1 MNKVCI
7 GCGSK
12 LQTLDKNKEGYI
24 NPKVYEK
31 ATLCERCFKI
41 KYYGEAYVT
50 DNPKDKTSL
59 IKMINDS
66 KKSVVYL
73 VDTLTISKETLS
85 VIDSLSNKVYLVL
98 TKKDL
103 LPKSVKN
110 SKLKEYI
117 SNLTLIKDVFVISAL
132 KNNGVTEVYNELIK
146 NNEKSVYVIG
156 YTSSGKSTFINKLL
170 TLNGKSGNITTSI
183 LPNTTLEC
191 INIKLND
198 KLTLIDT
205 PGFVSENS
213 SYNFIDVDIY
223 KKLLPKSVI
232 KPKVYTIKK
241 DFMIILGDIL
251 RIENN
256 SNEDVNLVFY
266 FKNEIKLNK
275 MRSIRNELLKDK
287 DKLDVKV
294 SDKDIVLEGLGY
306 IKVVGYANLTMYT
319 LNKKMISVRNK
330 MI

>member
-66 KKSVVYL
+66 NKSVVYL
-73 VDTLTISKETLS
+73 VDTLTISKESLS

-98 TKKDL
+98 TKRDL

-132 KNNGVTEVYNELIK
+132 KNNGVTELYNELIK

-170 TLNGKSGNITTSI
+170 TLNGKSGNITTSS

-287 DKLDVKV
+287 DILDVKV

>member
-41 KYYGEAYVT
+41 KYYGEAYVA

-98 TKKDL
+98 TKRDL

-132 KNNGVTEVYNELIK
+132 KNNGVTELYNELIK

-170 TLNGKSGNITTSI
+170 MLNGKSGNITTSS

-275 MRSIRNELLKDK
+275 MRSIRNKLLKDK

>member
-98 TKKDL
+98 TKRDL

-132 KNNGVTEVYNELIK
+132 KNNGVTELYNELIK

-170 TLNGKSGNITTSI
+170 MLNGKSGNITTSS

-294 SDKDIVLEGLGY
+294 SDKDIILEGLGF

>member
-98 TKKDL
+98 TKRDL

-132 KNNGVTEVYNELIK
+132 KNNGVTELYNELIK

-170 TLNGKSGNITTSI
+170 TLNGKSGNITTSS

-205 PGFVSENS
+205 PGFVNENS

>member
-73 VDTLTISKETLS
+73 VDTLTISKESLS

-98 TKKDL
+98 TKRDL

-132 KNNGVTEVYNELIK
+132 KNNGVTELYNELIK

-170 TLNGKSGNITTSI
+170 MLNGKSGNITTSS

-256 SNEDVNLVFY
+256 SDKDVNLVFY
-266 FKNEIKLNK
+266 FKNEIKFNK
-275 MRSIRNELLKDK
+275 MRSIRNELLKNK

>member
-1 MNKVCI
+1 MNRVCI

-73 VDTLTISKETLS
+73 VDTLTISKESLS

-98 TKKDL
+98 TKRDL

-117 SNLTLIKDVFVISAL
+117 SNLTIIKDVFVISAL
-132 KNNGVTEVYNELIK
+132 KNNGVTELYNELIK

-170 TLNGKSGNITTSI
+170 MLNGKSGNITTSS

>member
-50 DNPKDKTSL
+50 DNPKYKTSL

-73 VDTLTISKETLS
+73 VDTLTISKESLS

-98 TKKDL
+98 TKRDL

-132 KNNGVTEVYNELIK
+132 KNNGVTELYNELIK

-170 TLNGKSGNITTSI
+170 TLNGKSGNITTSS

-266 FKNEIKLNK
+266 FKNEINLNK

>member
-1 MNKVCI
+1 MNRVCI

-132 KNNGVTEVYNELIK
+132 KNNGVTELYNELIK

-170 TLNGKSGNITTSI
+170 MLNGKSGNITTSS

-294 SDKDIVLEGLGY
+294 SDKDIILEGLGY

>member
-98 TKKDL
+98 TKRDL

-117 SNLTLIKDVFVISAL
+117 SNLTLIKDVFIISAL
-132 KNNGVTEVYNELIK
+132 KNNGVTELYNELIK

-170 TLNGKSGNITTSI
+170 TLNGKSGNITTSS

-205 PGFVSENS
+205 PGFVSKNS

-266 FKNEIKLNK
+266 FKNEINLNK

-294 SDKDIVLEGLGY
+294 SDKDIILEGLGY

>member
-12 LQTLDKNKEGYI
+12 FQTLDKNKEGYI

-98 TKKDL
+98 TKRDL

-132 KNNGVTEVYNELIK
+132 KNNGVTELYNELIK

-170 TLNGKSGNITTSI
+170 MLNGKSGNITTSS

-275 MRSIRNELLKDK
+275 MRSIRNKLLKDK

>member
-98 TKKDL
+98 TKRDL

-132 KNNGVTEVYNELIK
+132 KNNGVTELYNELIK

-170 TLNGKSGNITTSI
+170 TLNGKSGNITTSS

-294 SDKDIVLEGLGY
+294 SDKDIILEGLGY
-306 IKVVGYANLTMYT
+306 IKVVGDANLTMYT

>member
-12 LQTLDKNKEGYI
+12 FQTLDKNKEGYI

-98 TKKDL
+98 TKRDL

-132 KNNGVTEVYNELIK
+132 KNNGVTELYNELIK

-170 TLNGKSGNITTSI
+170 ILNGKSGNITTSS

-306 IKVVGYANLTMYT
+306 IKVVGDANLTMYT

>member
-12 LQTLDKNKEGYI
+12 FQTLDKNKEGYI

-73 VDTLTISKETLS
+73 VDTLTISKESLS

-98 TKKDL
+98 TKRDL

-132 KNNGVTEVYNELIK
+132 KNNGVTELYNELIK

-170 TLNGKSGNITTSI
+170 TLNGKSGNITTSS

-266 FKNEIKLNK
+266 FKNEINLNK

>member
-98 TKKDL
+98 TKRDL

-132 KNNGVTEVYNELIK
+132 KNNGVTELYNELIK

-170 TLNGKSGNITTSI
+170 ILNGKSGNITTSS

-223 KKLLPKSVI
+223 KKMLPKSVI

-266 FKNEIKLNK
+266 FKNEINLNK

-294 SDKDIVLEGLGY
+294 SDKDIILEGLGY

>member
-12 LQTLDKNKEGYI
+12 FQTLDKNKEGYI

-98 TKKDL
+98 TKRDL

-132 KNNGVTEVYNELIK
+132 KNNGVTELYNELIK

-170 TLNGKSGNITTSI
+170 MLNGKSGNITTSS

-213 SYNFIDVDIY
+213 SYNYIDVDIY

>member
-12 LQTLDKNKEGYI
+12 FQTLDKNKEGYI

-98 TKKDL
+98 TKRDL

-132 KNNGVTEVYNELIK
+132 KNNGVTELYNELIK

-170 TLNGKSGNITTSI
+170 TLNGKSGNITTSS

-205 PGFVSENS
+205 PGIVSENS

-275 MRSIRNELLKDK
+275 MRSIRNKLLKDK

-294 SDKDIVLEGLGY
+294 SDKDIILEGLGY
-306 IKVVGYANLTMYT
+306 IKVVGNANLTMYT

>member
-98 TKKDL
+98 TKRDL

-132 KNNGVTEVYNELIK
+132 KNNGVTELYNELIK

-170 TLNGKSGNITTSI
+170 TLNGKSGNITTSS

-275 MRSIRNELLKDK
+275 MRSIRNKLLKDK

>member
-73 VDTLTISKETLS
+73 VDTLTISKESLS

-98 TKKDL
+98 TKRDL

-132 KNNGVTEVYNELIK
+132 KNNGVTELYNELIK

-170 TLNGKSGNITTSI
+170 TLNGKSGNITTSS

-266 FKNEIKLNK
+266 FKNEINLNK

-294 SDKDIVLEGLGY
+294 SDKDIILEGLGY

>member
-98 TKKDL
+98 TKRDL

-132 KNNGVTEVYNELIK
+132 KNNGVTELYNELIK

-170 TLNGKSGNITTSI
+170 MLNGKSGNITTSS

-306 IKVVGYANLTMYT
+306 IKVAGYANLTMYT

>member
-12 LQTLDKNKEGYI
+12 FQTLDKNKEGYI

-170 TLNGKSGNITTSI
+170 MLNGKSGNITTSS

>member
-12 LQTLDKNKEGYI
+12 FQTLDKNKEGYI

-132 KNNGVTEVYNELIK
+132 KNNGVTELYNELIK

-170 TLNGKSGNITTSI
+170 TLNGKSGNITTSS

-294 SDKDIVLEGLGY
+294 SDKDIILEGLGY

>member
-66 KKSVVYL
+66 NKSVVYL

-98 TKKDL
+98 TKRDL

-132 KNNGVTEVYNELIK
+132 KNNGVTELYNELIK

-170 TLNGKSGNITTSI
+170 TLNGKSGNITTSS

-241 DFMIILGDIL
+241 DFMIILGDII

-275 MRSIRNELLKDK
+275 MRSIRNGLLKDK

-294 SDKDIVLEGLGY
+294 SDKDIILEGLGY

>member
-98 TKKDL
+98 TKRDL

-132 KNNGVTEVYNELIK
+132 KNNGVTELYNELIK

-170 TLNGKSGNITTSI
+170 MLNGKSGNITTSS

-306 IKVVGYANLTMYT
+306 IKVVGDANLTMYT

>member
-98 TKKDL
+98 TKRDL

-132 KNNGVTEVYNELIK
+132 KNNGVTELYNELIK

-170 TLNGKSGNITTSI
+170 MLNGKSGNITTSS

-223 KKLLPKSVI
+223 KKMLPKSVI

>member
-98 TKKDL
+98 TKRDL

-132 KNNGVTEVYNELIK
+132 KNNGVTELYNELIK

-170 TLNGKSGNITTSI
+170 TLNGKSGNITTSS

-306 IKVVGYANLTMYT
+306 TKVVGYANLTMYT

>member
-12 LQTLDKNKEGYI
+12 FQTLDKNKEGYI

-98 TKKDL
+98 TKRDL

-132 KNNGVTEVYNELIK
+132 KNNGVTELYNELIK

-170 TLNGKSGNITTSI
+170 MLNGKSGNITTSS
-183 LPNTTLEC
+183 LPNATLEC

>member
-12 LQTLDKNKEGYI
+12 FQTLDKNKEGYI

-98 TKKDL
+98 TKRDL

-132 KNNGVTEVYNELIK
+132 KNNGVTELYNELIK

-170 TLNGKSGNITTSI
+170 MLNGKSGNITTSS

-294 SDKDIVLEGLGY
+294 SDKDIILEGLGY

-319 LNKKMISVRNK
+319 LNKKMISIRNK

>member
-1 MNKVCI
+1 MTKECL
-7 GCGSK
+7 GCGSV
-12 LQTLDKNKEGYI
+12 LQTESPGKEGFV
-24 NPKVYEK
+24 KSSVYDK
-31 ATLCERCFKI
+31 SSYCERCFKI

-98 TKKDL
+98 TKRDL

-132 KNNGVTEVYNELIK
+132 KNNGVTELYNELIK

-170 TLNGKSGNITTSI
+170 TLNGKSGNITTSS

>member
-1 MNKVCI
+1 MNRVCI

-98 TKKDL
+98 TKRDL

-132 KNNGVTEVYNELIK
+132 KNNGVTELYNELIK

-170 TLNGKSGNITTSI
+170 TLNGKSGNITTSS

-306 IKVVGYANLTMYT
+306 IKVVKDANLTMYT

>member
-12 LQTLDKNKEGYI
+12 FQTLDKNKEGYI

-170 TLNGKSGNITTSI
+170 MLNGKSGNITTSS

-275 MRSIRNELLKDK
+275 MRSIRNKLLKDK

>member
-12 LQTLDKNKEGYI
+12 FQTLDKNKEGYI

-98 TKKDL
+98 TKRDL

-132 KNNGVTEVYNELIK
+132 KNNGVTELYNELIK

-170 TLNGKSGNITTSI
+170 TLNGKSGNITTSS

-275 MRSIRNELLKDK
+275 MRSIRNGLLKDK

-294 SDKDIVLEGLGY
+294 SDKDIILEGLGY

>member
-12 LQTLDKNKEGYI
+12 FQTLDKNKEGYI

-98 TKKDL
+98 TKRDL

-132 KNNGVTEVYNELIK
+132 KNNGVTELYNELIK

-170 TLNGKSGNITTSI
+170 TLNGKSGNITTSS
-183 LPNTTLEC
+183 LPNTTLDC

-275 MRSIRNELLKDK
+275 MRSIRNKLLKDK

-294 SDKDIVLEGLGY
+294 SDKDIILEGLGY

>member
-12 LQTLDKNKEGYI
+12 LQTLDKSKEGYI

-98 TKKDL
+98 TKRDL

-132 KNNGVTEVYNELIK
+132 KNNGVTELYNELIK

-170 TLNGKSGNITTSI
+170 TLNGKSGNITTSS

-275 MRSIRNELLKDK
+275 MRSIRNKLLKDK

>member
-73 VDTLTISKETLS
+73 VDTLTISKESLS

-98 TKKDL
+98 TKRDL

-132 KNNGVTEVYNELIK
+132 KNNGVTELYNELIK

-170 TLNGKSGNITTSI
+170 TLNGKSGNITTSS

-275 MRSIRNELLKDK
+275 MRSIRNKLLKDK

-294 SDKDIVLEGLGY
+294 SDKDIILEGLGY
-306 IKVVGYANLTMYT
+306 IKVVGNANLTMYT

>member
-12 LQTLDKNKEGYI
+12 FQTLDKNKEGYI

-98 TKKDL
+98 TKRDL

-132 KNNGVTEVYNELIK
+132 KNNGVTELYNELIK

-170 TLNGKSGNITTSI
+170 TLNGKSGNITTSS

-275 MRSIRNELLKDK
+275 MRSIRNKLLKDK

-294 SDKDIVLEGLGY
+294 SDKDIILEGLGY
-306 IKVVGYANLTMYT
+306 IKVVGNANLTMYT

>member
-170 TLNGKSGNITTSI
+170 TLNGKSGNITTSS

-275 MRSIRNELLKDK
+275 MRSIRNKLLKDK

-294 SDKDIVLEGLGY
+294 SDKDIILEGLGY

>member
-50 DNPKDKTSL
+50 DNLKDKTSL

-98 TKKDL
+98 TKRDL

-132 KNNGVTEVYNELIK
+132 KNNGVTELYNELIK

-170 TLNGKSGNITTSI
+170 TLNGKSGNITTSS

-275 MRSIRNELLKDK
+275 MRSIKNELLKDK

>member
-12 LQTLDKNKEGYI
+12 FQTLDKNKEGYI

-85 VIDSLSNKVYLVL
+85 VIDSLYNKVYLVL
-98 TKKDL
+98 TKRDL

-132 KNNGVTEVYNELIK
+132 KNNGVTELYNELIK

-170 TLNGKSGNITTSI
+170 MLNGKSGNITTSS

-275 MRSIRNELLKDK
+275 MRSIRNKLLKDK

-294 SDKDIVLEGLGY
+294 SDKDIILEGLGY

>member
-98 TKKDL
+98 TKRDL

-132 KNNGVTEVYNELIK
+132 KNNGVTELYNELIK

-170 TLNGKSGNITTSI
+170 TLNGKSGNITTSS

-275 MRSIRNELLKDK
+275 MRSIRNKLLKDK

-294 SDKDIVLEGLGY
+294 SDKDIILEGLGY